1 VNWEGDT
8 PEGAIFHV
16 SWFEGGLRVVDV
28 WESQEDFERFATERL
43 MPKLQE
49 LGIGSGEPDVQ
60 FHAAHT
66 YFAPIAA
73 RA

>member
-1 VNWEGDT
+1 
-8 PEGAIFHV
+8 
-16 SWFEGGLRVVDV
+16 
-28 WESQEDFERFATERL
+28 

-49 LGIGSGEPDVQ
+49 LGIGSTQPDVQ
-60 FHAAHT
+60 FHEAHT